1 MSKLDQ
7 LEIKSPMDGVV
18 AGIYRQP
25 GETAMAGEWIG
36 DVYNTSDMRMW
47 TEVDDIDILQVK
59 QDAPVKVTVDALT
72 GVTFTGKVTR
82 VSTMGKDMNGIS
94 RFSVEIEVVGGPQLR
109 PGMQARAYIDA
120 GSATDVLLVS
130 LEAIFDEDGVSKAE
144 VLNPDGTTKVVSL
157 KLGLMN
163 DRVAQVENGLEEGEL
178 VITGSTADLLP
189 SQHIKSQDT
198 LLPTDPDNGGE
209 KPEENDQG
217 KPKSEGEN

>member
-1 MSKLDQ
+1 
-7 LEIKSPMDGVV
+7 
-18 AGIYRQP
+18 
-25 GETAMAGEWIG
+25 
-36 DVYNTSDMRMW
+36 
-47 TEVDDIDILQVK
+47 LQVK